1 MMSVERYPADLNI
14 TATDFAECGWK
25 EVLSGTAREGYSTMW
40 QALSDAARQAI
51 EQGRLSQGKV
61 LWLLADACSMSLSPK
76 SLNEPFKPIM
86 VMEGKRTVIPDDLP
100 VGDIA
105 FYAQI
110 VDDIDDPWLKAR
122 LADLVWLKQRPR
134 DFRFALTAIDSYRS
148 IPLDTETW
156 VRGGDKSWERAISLT
171 RMLKDGSGD
180 RINEIESAITTA
192 FQTATRADGFLGLW
206 LADLLNTHGLA
217 RNQASIIAQRLES
230 LAQEF
235 DDEGDLH
242 RSREYF
248 DASSTWY
255 KRAGDDAKA
264 AAMTVAVAEGWV
276 KEAVARASS
285 DKPSHMVAASF
296 YENAIQLY
304 RTITRT
310 ERAVHRADERMAELR
325 IHLTESGEKSLDEM
339 GLIKTPGVDISEIVE
354 NARKAVRGKEAIE
367 ALKAFVNLHRGVNAQ
382 KARESA
388 IERIR
393 QHPFQAMFAAT
404 VMSSDGRVIAR
415 HPGMSMG
422 ATLTEDDEVVI
433 RAEMI
438 RDFGILVGIVVQGDI
453 WPALEEMLLEH
464 RLSEADFVQLARQ
477 SPILPKGRERIIGKA
492 LFAGYDKDFV
502 TALHLLVPQ
511 VEHLVRYHLKQVGVK
526 TTTLSIDG
534 IENENGLSK
543 LMELPQVQQIF
554 GEDLA
559 FEIRALFC
567 DAFGPNLRNELAHGL
582 LDDEACYSIH
592 SIYAWRFVL
601 RLIFNT
607 YWNAARKA
615 DASGNKGEKE

>member
-1 MMSVERYPADLNI
+1 MSADRYPADLNI
-14 TATDFAECGWK
+14 TAKDFAECGWK
-25 EVLSGTAREGYSTMW
+25 EVLSGTAREGYSSMW
-40 QALSDAARQAI
+40 QALSGAARQAI
-51 EQGRLSQGKV
+51 EQGRMTQGKV
-61 LWLLADACSMSLSPK
+61 LWLLADACSMTLSPK

-86 VMEGKRTVIPDDLP
+86 VMEGRRTVIPDDLP
-100 VGDIA
+100 EVDIA
-105 FYAQI
+105 FFAQI
-110 VDDIDDPWLKAR
+110 VDDIDDPWLKSR

-134 DFRFALTAIDSYRS
+134 NVRFALTAIDSYRA

-156 VRGGDKSWERAISLT
+156 VRGGDKCWARTISLART
-171 RMLKDGSGD
+171 LKDGAGN
-180 RINEIESAITTA
+180 RIDEIGSAITEA
-192 FQTATRADGFLGLW
+192 FQKSTRTDGFLGLW
-206 LADLLNTHGLA
+206 LADLLNTNSLA
-217 RNQASIIAQRLES
+217 RDQAETIAHRLES
-230 LAQEF
+230 LAREF

-248 DASSTWY
+248 DVAATWY

-276 KEAVARASS
+276 KEAVARVSS

-304 RTITRT
+304 RTIPRT
-310 ERAVHRADERMAELR
+310 ERAVHRVDERLEELR

-339 GLIKTPGVDISEIVE
+339 GVVKTPGVDISEIVE
-354 NARKAVRGKEAIE
+354 NARKAVRGKEPIE
-367 ALKAFVNLHRGVNAQ
+367 ALKAFVSLHGGVNAT

-415 HPGMSMG
+415 RPGMSMG

-433 RAEMI
+433 RAEII
-438 RDFGILVGIVVQGDI
+438 RDYGILVGIVVQGDI
-453 WPALEEMLLEH
+453 WPALEELLLEH
-464 RLSEADFVQLARQ
+464 RMSEADFVQLARQ
-477 SPILPKGRERIIGKA
+477 SPIVPNGRERLIGKA
-492 LFAGYDKDFV
+492 LFAGYDRDFV

-511 VEHLVRYHLKQVGVK
+511 VENLVRYHLKQIGVK

-534 IENENGLSK
+534 IENENGLST
-543 LMELPQVQQIF
+543 LMELPQVQQVF
-554 GEDLA
+554 GENLA
-559 FEIRALFC
+559 FEIRSLFC

-592 SIYAWRFVL
+592 SIYAWWFVL

-607 YWNAARKA
+607 YWNAARQSTKSS
-615 DASGNKGEKE
+615 DMGDKK